1 MNRAKKGQSV
11 FNVERVSF
19 VIRVTFSDSSPP
31 PPRGGGL
38 SDSLRHS
45 RSLVSSTNV
54 YTYHFSRFH
63 SSLLLALS
71 RDAVA
76 SWWGSECDRGCSAR
90 GPTRG
95 LDGSGSATPRGS
107 SLASLGNP
115 RCAILFS
122 TDFGSSS
129 LPRASWH
136 GAALFTRFLFRSSR
150 LLSVPARL
158 PERRSSSLPPATIS
172 TPRRPSSRAYIP
184 PLPFCKTAP
193 CKTAD
198 PIMRI
203 DRSIV
208 HEILRKI
215 PVIFII
221 SSIGLCHWRC
231 VIVRL
236 FSDRHVWRQ
245 TVISFSF
252 LFFSFSFSFER
263 RSNTDLDETIGE

>member
-1 MNRAKKGQSV
+1 MRRKAGRCLMLSV
-11 FNVERVSF
+11 FLSLSESRF
-19 VIRVTFSDSSPP
+19 LILPHPHHPT
-31 PPRGGGL
+31 RGGGL

-45 RSLVSSTNV
+45 RSLVSSTDV

-136 GAALFTRFLFRSSR
+136 GATLFTRFLFR
-150 LLSVPARL
+150 LVA
-158 PERRSSSLPPATIS
+158 SSLRAS
-172 TPRRPSSRAYIP
+172 TPLPRNAVV
-184 PLPFCKTAP
+184 PLP
-193 CKTAD
+193 
-198 PIMRI
+198 
-203 DRSIV
+203 V
-208 HEILRKI
+208 HVELTPRDHLN
-215 PVIFII
+215 PPPPP
-221 SSIGLCHWRC
+221 
-231 VIVRL
+231 
-236 FSDRHVWRQ
+236 
-245 TVISFSF
+245 
-252 LFFSFSFSFER
+252 
-263 RSNTDLDETIGE
+263 

>member
-31 PPRGGGL
+31 PSRGGGGL

-54 YTYHFSRFH
+54 YTYHHFSR
-63 SSLLLALS
+63 STSLLLALS

-129 LPRASWH
+129 LPRAS
-136 GAALFTRFLFRSSR
+136 
-150 LLSVPARL
+150 
-158 PERRSSSLPPATIS
+158 
-172 TPRRPSSRAYIP
+172 
-184 PLPFCKTAP
+184 
-193 CKTAD
+193 
-198 PIMRI
+198 
-203 DRSIV
+203 
-208 HEILRKI
+208 
-215 PVIFII
+215 
-221 SSIGLCHWRC
+221 
-231 VIVRL
+231 
-236 FSDRHVWRQ
+236 
-245 TVISFSF
+245 
-252 LFFSFSFSFER
+252 
-263 RSNTDLDETIGE
+263 